1 LPKLF
6 REGTSFDAAIY
17 LLLFLF
23 KPSAQEGEHMETP
36 KTVPIGG
43 NGSNGASASN
53 GTSGTNGSWDRN
65 VEQAKSTAHS
75 TIDRLSENAQPTVEK
90 LTATAH
96 QAVDK
101 LCDVASQATATFS
114 GKMSSAKGSQQQLL
128 DDTRAYVREKPAA
141 AIAIAVAAGFL
152 LRSLFRSR

>member
-1 LPKLF
+1 
-6 REGTSFDAAIY
+6 
-17 LLLFLF
+17 
-23 KPSAQEGEHMETP
+23 METP

-43 NGSNGASASN
+43 NGSNGASGS
-53 GTSGTNGSWDRN
+53 SGTNGSWDRN

-90 LTATAH
+90 LAATAH

-101 LCDVASQATATFS
+101 LCDAASQASTVFS
-114 GKMSSAKGSQQQLL
+114 GKMSSAKGTQQQLL
-128 DDTRAYVREKPAA
+128 DDTRSYVREKPGT

-152 LRSLFRSR
+152 LRSLLRSR

>member
-1 LPKLF
+1 
-6 REGTSFDAAIY
+6 
-17 LLLFLF
+17 
-23 KPSAQEGEHMETP
+23 METP

-43 NGSNGASASN
+43 NGSNGA
-53 GTSGTNGSWDRN
+53 SGTNGSWDRN

-101 LCDVASQATATFS
+101 LCDVASQATSAFS
-114 GKMSSAKGSQQQLL
+114 GKMSNAKGTQQQLL
-128 DDTRAYVREKPAA
+128 DDTRSYVREKPGT
-141 AIAIAVAAGFL
+141 AIAIALAAGFV